1 MDYFTFEDRLFEFTT
16 LSPSGT
22 DDWVVECM
30 EISTQGG
37 FFGSI
42 TITPIAEQSKV
53 LFSTHDLPLAV
64 LTYWIS
70 TLPDPIT
77 PVE

>member
-30 EISTQGG
+30 EISTPGG

-42 TITPIAEQSKV
+42 TVAPNVEKSTV
-53 LFSTHDLPLAV
+53 LFSAHNLPLPV

-70 TLPDPIT
+70 ILPDPIS